1 MRTGEAFAQ
10 GAEIYERI
18 REEEALL
25 KKALLPLAA
34 CPESAGHGS
43 GSQVRWARRSPVH
56 AQTPLLFATAFPFM
70 EEQKLLELCRLERLY
85 TEHLLALDRALDR
98 GERLNPL
105 DLLLSSLRQA
115 ESLLG
120 LYSWFPPGHLFWTD
134 FWERAS
140 RTWRAVLLERI
151 RHGHNLEE
159 AYSFDAYETVARDKT
174 ALLSIFALAP
184 TYVSK
189 DEDLRRVLGRSLD
202 EHHKGLVLLDDLQDW
217 REDYS
222 RGHYTYLLT
231 RLLLENG
238 LEGSVRSGAKP
249 DLSTVGRLLYGTGAA
264 EEHLGLAESCFR
276 KAEADLEEGLL
287 PHWIALNRRYRALC
301 VCLRERVRRFRIGK
315 DRGQKDPG
323 GRLAAGERPERT
335 RARRDHTPALEVQ
348 DGTHDLFVEAARE
361 GLLLCRPVLQEP
373 EAIFVTLGRW
383 DGLPA
388 HFHLVEGRRVR
399 VGIQV
404 FCPGEGNSNRRRPLE
419 TETVLAC
426 VRAQRILSLG
436 RERTLLESCFV
447 AGLALGAC
455 MDLRS
460 RQEPWRSLALEA
472 VEWQWCQKH
481 EWLLWEMLEEKT
493 AAGFAVSEREDGFS
507 APFPEFGAPAPRGAV
522 LYLSLRVFEEASACA
537 VVEDPGWMLEKWK
550 EAEIRSALGW
560 PRFWGRW
567 GDG

>member
-1 MRTGEAFAQ
+1 MRTGDAFAQ

-25 KKALLPLAA
+25 KKAFLPLEAG
-34 CPESAGHGS
+34 PESAIHGP

-56 AQTPLLFATAFPFM
+56 AQTPLLFGTAFPFM

-85 TEHLLALDRALDR
+85 TEHLLALDRALDCA
-98 GERLNPL
+98 ERLNPL

-120 LYSWFPPGHLFWTD
+120 LYSWFPPGHSFWTD

-151 RHGHNLEE
+151 RHGHNLE
-159 AYSFDAYETVARDKT
+159 AYPFDAYETIARDKT

-189 DEDLRRVLGRSLD
+189 DEDLRRRLARSLD

-222 RGHYTYLLT
+222 RGHYSYLLT

-238 LEGSVRSGAKP
+238 LEESVRSGAKP
-249 DLSTVGRLLYGTGAA
+249 DLPTVGRFLYGTGAA
-264 EEHLGLAESCFR
+264 EEHLLLAEACFR

-287 PHWIALNRRYRALC
+287 PHWIALNRRYGALC
-301 VCLRERVRRFRIGK
+301 ICLRERVRRFRIGK
-315 DRGQKDPG
+315 DRAQKDRE
-323 GRLAAGERPERT
+323 GRLAVDERTERT
-335 RARRDHTPALEVQ
+335 RARGEWTPALEVQ

-361 GLLLCRPVLQEP
+361 GLLLCRPLLQEP

-404 FCPGEGNSNRRRPLE
+404 FCPGEENSNRRRPLE

-426 VRAQRILSLG
+426 VRAQRILFLG
-436 RERTLLESCFV
+436 RERTLLETCFV
-447 AGLALGAC
+447 TGLALGAC

-460 RQEPWRSLALEA
+460 RREPWRFLALEA

-481 EWLLWEMLEEKT
+481 EWMLWEMLEEKT
-493 AAGFAVSEREDGFS
+493 AAGVTVSEGQGGLS
-507 APFPEFGAPAPRGAV
+507 APFPDFGAPAPRGAV
-522 LYLSLRVFEEASACA
+522 LYLSLRVFEEAWGCA
-537 VVEDPGWMLEKWK
+537 VVENPRWMLKEWK

-567 GDG
+567 VDG